1 MAKKSMKE
9 AAAAGTSVFDQ
20 IASGNV
26 PAAQNTQGVQNAQN
40 TQDTQAAAVQMERI
54 NLKIPAYL
62 KEYLQ
67 EQAYN
72 ESTPRHIVSVTEYLC
87 NLVKK
92 DMEQHKAK

>member
-20 IASGNV
+20 IANG
-26 PAAQNTQGVQNAQN
+26 NTQGA
-40 TQDTQAAAVQMERI
+40 QDTQNTEGIQTRTGAPAAPVQMERI

-92 DMEQHKAK
+92 DMEQHKGK